1 MCKRLDKLRLQRG
14 MKIESVSK
22 ELAGTEVGFDKRALE
37 PEQETDPDAYLT
49 PEYFTPKGNETA
61 LPSKKRGM

>member
-1 MCKRLDKLRLQRG
+1 